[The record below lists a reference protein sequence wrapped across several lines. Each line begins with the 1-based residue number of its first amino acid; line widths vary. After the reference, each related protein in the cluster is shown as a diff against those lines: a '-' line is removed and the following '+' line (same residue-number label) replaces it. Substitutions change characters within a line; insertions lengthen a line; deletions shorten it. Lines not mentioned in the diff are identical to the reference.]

1 MELQNSVTK
10 DNLLRAFAG
19 ESQARN
25 RYEIAG
31 AVCKKQGLEVLQMIF
46 AYTAGQEKEHAEIFY
61 KHLKQAGC
69 DNIVI
74 SAGYPVDRT
83 EDPAQLLQLASAHED
98 DEFADIYPAFGEKA
112 KEEGF
117 PQIAATFQMIAAIE
131 KVHSE
136 RFARFAKLMEQGRLF
151 VSEVETEWICL
162 NCGHVL
168 KGLQAP
174 ERCPVCDHSRGYF
187 IRMELSPFQR

>member
-61 KHLKQAGC
+61 KHLKHAGC

-98 DEFADIYPAFGEKA
+98 D
-112 KEEGF
+112 
-117 PQIAATFQMIAAIE
+117 
-131 KVHSE
+131 
-136 RFARFAKLMEQGRLF
+136 
-151 VSEVETEWICL
+151 
-162 NCGHVL
+162 
-168 KGLQAP
+168 
-174 ERCPVCDHSRGYF
+174 
-187 IRMELSPFQR
+187 